1 MAFSHWRN
9 VSRLMLMGWVP
20 RSQDTYFK
28 LDGEA
33 FCRKMLNARG
43 RDVQKS
49 SSEWELL
56 KKQTGGRPG

>member
-1 MAFSHWRN
+1 
-9 VSRLMLMGWVP
+9 MLMGWVP